1 MTYHKSVL
9 LQEVISYLD
18 PKPGKLF
25 IDGTLGGGGH
35 TQRLLEAG
43 ATVLGIDRDPE
54 ALNYVKSNLL
64 PKFNKNLI
72 LVQDNFSHIEEV
84 ATKHNMKQVAGILLD
99 LGVSS
104 HQIDDAKR
112 GFSFQKDGPLDMR
125 MDPSLQISAYDI
137 INNFEKRRLNE
148 ILQAYGQEKFAGP
161 IAAAICS
168 TREVAPITSTGQ
180 LAGIIEKSIARWQ
193 YKGHK
198 KLNFRAKINPATK
211 TFQAL
216 RIVIN
221 SELLNLD
228 ECLPQTVKLLKP
240 GGRLAVVSFHSLEDV
255 IVKRFFKQDW
265 QLLSLTERPV
275 GPSKLEIEQNP
286 RARSAKLRVAER
298 K

>member
-9 LQEVISYLD
+9 LQEVIKYLD

-35 TQRLLEAG
+35 SQKFLEAG

-54 ALNYVKSNLL
+54 AIDYVKKNLQ
-64 PKFNKNLI
+64 PKFGKNLI
-72 LVQDNFSHIEEV
+72 LVQENFSHIEEV
-84 ATKHNMKQVAGILLD
+84 ALKYNMRQVDGILLD

-112 GFSFQKDGPLDMR
+112 GFSFQNDGPLDMR
-125 MDPSLQISAYDI
+125 MDPNLQISAYDI

-180 LAGIIEKSIARWQ
+180 LAEIIEKCVARWR
-193 YKGHK
+193 YKGNK
-198 KLNFRAKINPATK
+198 KLNFKAKINPATK

-240 GGRLAVVSFHSLEDV
+240 GGRLAVISFHSLEDA

-275 GPSKLEIEQNP
+275 GPSELEIRQNP
-286 RARSAKLRVAER
+286 RARSAKLRVAE
-298 K
+298 KK